1 MRSVRIRIGFPHF
14 YTRLHVFA
22 GWRRRP
28 RFEEPLWLCGS
39 CGHPCSWTWVLLRI
53 RCPVAVSSL
62 PCCPVSVLWPVCNVR
77 FSRACSPLQV
87 TARVLASIQSYDRV
101 DASKVTPTS
110 QFGDLGLDSLDQVR
124 LLFACS

>member
-1 MRSVRIRIGFPHF
+1 VQRPVL
-14 YTRLHVFA
+14 TR
-22 GWRRRP
+22 
-28 RFEEPLWLCGS
+28 
-39 CGHPCSWTWVLLRI
+39 VL
-53 RCPVAVSSL
+53 S
-62 PCCPVSVLWPVCNVR
+62 
-77 FSRACSPLQV
+77 LQV

>member
-1 MRSVRIRIGFPHF
+1 MACVQRPVL
-14 YTRLHVFA
+14 TR
-22 GWRRRP
+22 
-28 RFEEPLWLCGS
+28 
-39 CGHPCSWTWVLLRI
+39 VL
-53 RCPVAVSSL
+53 S
-62 PCCPVSVLWPVCNVR
+62 
-77 FSRACSPLQV
+77 LQV